1 MPNLVEIFFAYHRS
15 IKVNLSV
22 GTVYHIMTVVP
33 EVERE
38 AQKAYWAKHSEEC
51 TMEAMMLDSQA
62 AIIDQ
67 QERPEV
73 CVWPLRTFR
82 ACAEIVRAGCV
93 DGCHLASRTALRLT
107 KVLYTSAIE
116 DPWGFTGNGHHI
128 PTSPSE
134 NTPDSNITRSCI
146 SRRIPSK

>member
-1 MPNLVEIFFAYHRS
+1 
-15 IKVNLSV
+15 
-22 GTVYHIMTVVP
+22 MTVVP

-73 CVWPLRTFR
+73 CIRPLRIFR

-93 DGCHLASRTALRLT
+93 DGCHLASRPALLLI
-107 KVLYTSAIE
+107 KGLYTSAIE
-116 DPWGFTGNGHHI
+116 DPRHFTGKDHQF
-128 PTSPSE
+128 PTTPSE
-134 NTPDSNITRSCI
+134 NHARFKYHSLMHITQDSVARTMIQ
-146 SRRIPSK
+146 